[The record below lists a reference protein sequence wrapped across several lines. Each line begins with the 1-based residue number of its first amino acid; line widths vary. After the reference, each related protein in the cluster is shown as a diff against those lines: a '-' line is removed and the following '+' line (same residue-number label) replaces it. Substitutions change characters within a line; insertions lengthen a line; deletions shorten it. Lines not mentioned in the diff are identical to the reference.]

1 MRRFQASSRLI
12 VRLLQLCRAVFF
24 AEPLA
29 RPAFFVDE
37 VEAPIVTPRGIAL
50 PTAILSGSFEQATT
64 KMDVCVD
71 LFLPEESA
79 LQRTLQLPPAVE
91 HRLDEVIKLDLIRST
106 PFVLGEI
113 YTTRSKPI
121 IENCELTVEQ
131 WIVKTATIDA
141 VVDRLG
147 AIGLAVKQVR
157 LHHPL
162 AKVPFVDLTGRL
174 APNQRRWQLTNIALF
189 AGALLMLLYVWLV
202 PSLETSN
209 RLVSIQAENAGLL
222 ARAVDEMQ
230 ALEMLESEAGEQ
242 RALTAFLF
250 DRRRLMEAL
259 SDLTEAMP
267 DSVWVSD
274 LTFTPERLVLAGN
287 TSGSAASVVLLL
299 SEITVFADPRISG
312 PVTRTATGEERFEL
326 TIDLLEPPS

>member
-1 MRRFQASSRLI
+1 MRHFQASPGLI
-12 VRLLQLCRAVFF
+12 RRILQFCRAVFF

-37 VEAPIVTPRGIAL
+37 IDAPTVTARGVEL
-50 PTAILSGSFEQATT
+50 PTAILSGSFEQPTT
-64 KMDVCVD
+64 KTVGCVD
-71 LFLPEESA
+71 LFLPEESV
-79 LQRTLQLPPAVE
+79 LKRPIQLPFAAKR
-91 HRLDEVIKLDLIRST
+91 RLDEVIKLDLIRST
-106 PFVLGEI
+106 PFSLGEI
-113 YTTRSKPI
+113 YTTRSEPI
-121 IENCELTVEQ
+121 VDSCELTVEQ
-131 WIVKTATIDA
+131 WIVKAATIDA

-147 AIGLAVKQVR
+147 AIGLTVKQVN
-157 LHHPL
+157 LDHPL
-162 AKVPFVDLTGRL
+162 AKVPFVDFTRRL

-189 AGALLMLLYVWLV
+189 AGTLLMLLYVWLA

-209 RLVSIQAENAGLL
+209 RLVSIQTENADLL
-222 ARAVDEMQ
+222 ARAVTERQ
-230 ALEMLESEAGEQ
+230 ALEVLESEAGEQ
-242 RALTAFLF
+242 RALQAFLL